1 MDEELYARNVDVS
14 HRSLHS
20 LISEFK
26 AVRASTEQLYQH
38 LTDERQRVIPW
49 FMFDKFIRQQIET
62 QGTIINVVHGGSGF
76 PVLLLNGYPQTHVCW
91 HRVAPILAEQFTVVW
106 SADSWKEFDILEVW
120 KSRAENV
127 QGRAFDCGHFLPE
140 EKPEQTAAELI
151 RFLT

>member
-1 MDEELYARNVDVS
+1 
-14 HRSLHS
+14 
-20 LISEFK
+20 
-26 AVRASTEQLYQH
+26 
-38 LTDERQRVIPW
+38 
-49 FMFDKFIRQQIET
+49 MFDKFIRQQIET

-76 PVLLLNGYPQTHVCW
+76 PVLLLHGYPQTHVCW